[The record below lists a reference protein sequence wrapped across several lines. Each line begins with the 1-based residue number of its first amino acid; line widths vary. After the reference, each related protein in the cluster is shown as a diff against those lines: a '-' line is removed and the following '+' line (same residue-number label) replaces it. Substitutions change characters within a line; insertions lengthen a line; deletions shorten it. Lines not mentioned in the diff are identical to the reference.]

1 MGKYKISDFE
11 SLSRVKLKK
20 NRTWEQRYIILSP
33 LRTETNI
40 RYYDDE
46 QLKKFLNVVSLINIG
61 VKISAISRLS
71 EKELI
76 IN

>member
-11 SLSRVKLKK
+11 SLSRLSLKK
-20 NRTWEQRYIILSP
+20 NRPWEQRYSILSP

>member
-20 NRTWEQRYIILSP
+20 NRTWEQRYSILSP

-46 QLKKFLNVVSLINIG
+46 QLKKFLNLVIFDKCRG
-61 VKISAISRLS
+61 
-71 EKELI
+71 
-76 IN
+76 